1 MPWGRSY
8 GFGRGRWAG
17 WPGNPSWFCRFFPWL
32 PRRWWTMPG
41 YAQYAYPP
49 VAGGYP
55 WTAPTAVSEV
65 EALKQQAAFL
75 KEQLDAVEN
84 RLKELEGK

>member
-1 MPWGRSY
+1 
-8 GFGRGRWAG
+8 
-17 WPGNPSWFCRFFPWL
+17 
-32 PRRWWTMPG
+32 MPG